1 MMLGAD
7 ERLKGLCC
15 APASRFWPFEAL
27 IRPKPPLLALDVMQM
42 FTVCGKNLPQSQQC
56 RSLLVGRLRHPKP
69 FEFLDTRR
77 HTGNMLRALLN
88 MTFD

>member
-1 MMLGAD
+1 MLGAD
-7 ERLKGLCC
+7 ERLKGCV
-15 APASRFWPFEAL
+15 ARTSMPALAL
-27 IRPKPPLLALDVMQM
+27 EPLVRPKPPSLALDVAQM
-42 FTVCGKNLPQSQQC
+42 FALCGKNLPQSQQC
-56 RSLLVGRLRHPKP
+56 RALLVGRLRHPKP

>member
-7 ERLKGLCC
+7 ERLKGC
-15 APASRFWPFEAL
+15 AARTSMPALAL
-27 IRPKPPLLALDVMQM
+27 EPLVRPKPPSLALDVAQM
-42 FTVCGKNLPQSQQC
+42 FTLCGKNLPQSQQC
-56 RSLLVGRLRHPKP
+56 RALLVGRLRHPKR